1 MQEVDLLIHTKLR
14 PPFQRPGMVPR
25 GRLIAR
31 VKEGLQ
37 GPLTLIVAPAGF
49 GKSTLAAAS
58 LSGCNMHQ
66 AWLSLDREDNRPRR
80 FLTYLVAALQEA
92 VPQLGS
98 HAMQLMAGM
107 QPAPDEMILT
117 SLVNDLD
124 ATGEE
129 IVLVLDDYQFIR
141 EQSVHAAVSFLL
153 EYCPPAFHIVIASR
167 SDPSL
172 PVSRLRARGQM
183 VELRTA
189 DLRFTASEVAQFLE
203 EVMGLRLDPESI
215 SLLEERTE
223 GWIAGVQM
231 AALSMRDRADTHGFI
246 ERFSGTNRYIL
257 DYLLE
262 ETLAGQSPDIQDFLL
277 KTSMMERM
285 TAPLCDALLDGD
297 TGTAALTL
305 EYLERENIFLIPLD
319 DRRTWFR
326 YHHLFADLLRARLHE
341 TQPGVIPLLHLRA
354 TAWLEKNGYV
364 LEAIQHLF
372 SANEMGRAAELIER
386 HGPARW
392 TESDPSILQM
402 ADSLPEEV
410 LLARPKLGLYQA
422 WLQICQGHI
431 REALALLHTLSQRFT
446 NGESGRGQEW
456 MQTVV
461 DLALGFLTPVAE
473 LHTLKPLPNDQALLE
488 IPDHEP
494 ILRDAA
500 DILYGMT
507 LARRG
512 EIDRAETISARWIR
526 RGKTSGMALA
536 IPDLVAFLTR
546 IYFIQ
551 GRLQAAE
558 ALCREYLD
566 PLKVRQDVPIY
577 NAGNLKIVLGE
588 VYYERNCLEDAGQQI
603 RDGLQANEPWK
614 NMLTENFGLTALTRL
629 LMAKGNYEEALR
641 VAEKFKARLQEFAQP
656 VEFKKELWTLRVRV
670 QLASG
675 DIQNVS
681 QWAERLQ
688 QSEEYKLH
696 TDVYQLILARIRLA
710 QGRFA
715 DVEALLADGVSRT
728 RAGNQITR
736 QIEGKLLLAAAR
748 AGRQRLLDALPLIET
763 CLVLAEPEGYIHIF
777 LDGGKPVHE
786 LLDAYV
792 RSTSA
797 TYAAYAQKLLNA
809 FISSTPTA
817 GATQPAGL
825 VESLSGRELEVLGLM
840 ALGRTNQ
847 EIARQLFV
855 APGTVKAHA
864 ASIYRKLDAANRTE
878 AVTRARQYKL
888 LT

>member
-1 MQEVDLLIHTKLR
+1 MQEADLLIHTKLR
-14 PPFQRPGMVPR
+14 PPFHRPGMVPR
-25 GRLIAR
+25 ERLIAR
-31 VKEGLQ
+31 VREGLQ

-49 GKSTLAAAS
+49 GKSTLVAAS
-58 LSGCNMHQ
+58 LSDCNMHQ

-80 FLTYLVAALQEA
+80 FLTYLVAALQKS

-98 HAMQLMAGM
+98 HAVQLMAGM

-124 ATGEE
+124 AAGEE
-129 IVLVLDDYQFIR
+129 IVLVLDDYQFIG
-141 EQSVHAAVSFLL
+141 EHSVHAAVSFLL
-153 EYCPPAFHIVIASR
+153 EYCPPAFHIVIATR
-167 SDPSL
+167 SDPPL
-172 PVSRLRARGQM
+172 PVSRLRARGRL
-183 VELRTA
+183 VELRMG

-203 EVMGLRLDPESI
+203 EVMGLKLDPESI
-215 SLLEERTE
+215 ARLEERTE
-223 GWIAGVQM
+223 GWIAGLQM

-262 ETLAGQSPDIQDFLL
+262 EILAGQSPDIQDFLL
-277 KTSMMERM
+277 KTSIMERM
-285 TAPLCDALLDGD
+285 TAPLCDALLDGNVRSA
-297 TGTAALTL
+297 GLTL

-319 DRRTWFR
+319 ERRTWFR

-341 TQPGVIPLLHLRA
+341 TQPEEVPHLHLRA
-354 TAWLEKNGYV
+354 AAWLEKNGYI
-364 LEAIQHLF
+364 LEAIQNLF
-372 SANEMGRAAELIER
+372 LANEMDKAADLIER

-392 TESDPSILQM
+392 TESDPSVLQM
-402 ADSLPEEV
+402 ADSLPEAV

-431 REALALLHTLSQRFT
+431 REALVLLHILSRHFAI
-446 NGESGRGQEW
+446 GESGQGQEW
-456 MQTVV
+456 MQTVI
-461 DLALGFLTPVAE
+461 DLALGFLTPVAD
-473 LHTLKPLPNDQALLE
+473 LHKLKPLPNDQALLE
-488 IPDHEP
+488 IPDREP

-526 RGKTSGMALA
+526 RGKTSGMSLA
-536 IPDLVAFLTR
+536 IPDLVAFLAR

-558 ALCREYLD
+558 DLCREYLD
-566 PLKVRQDVPIY
+566 PLKDRQGMPIY

-588 VYYERNCLEDAGQQI
+588 VFYERNCLEDAEQQI

-614 NMLTENFGLTALTRL
+614 NLLTENFGLTALTRL
-629 LMAKGNYEEALR
+629 LTAKGNYAEALQIT
-641 VAEKFKARLQEFAQP
+641 EKFETRLQESSQP
-656 VEFKKELWTLRVRV
+656 IEFKEELRTLRARV

-675 DIQNVS
+675 DIQNIP
-681 QWAERLQ
+681 QWAERIQ
-688 QSEEYKLH
+688 QTEDYKLH
-696 TDVYQLILARIRLA
+696 ADAYRLTLARIRLA
-710 QGRFA
+710 QGRFG
-715 DVEALLADGVSRT
+715 DVEELLADGISPT

-748 AGRQRLLDALPLIET
+748 AGRQRLSDAFTMIET
-763 CLVLAEPEGYIHIF
+763 CLALAEPERYIRIF
-777 LDGGKPVHE
+777 LGIGKPVHE

-792 RSTSA
+792 QSGTSLN
-797 TYAAYAQKLLNA
+797 AAYAQKLLDA
-809 FISSTPTA
+809 FPFPGRTTVSIL
-817 GATQPAGL
+817 PAGL
-825 VESLSGRELEVLGLM
+825 VEPLSGRELEVLALM

-847 EIARQLFV
+847 EIAGQLFV

-878 AVTRARQYKL
+878 AVTRARQFNL
-888 LT
+888 LP